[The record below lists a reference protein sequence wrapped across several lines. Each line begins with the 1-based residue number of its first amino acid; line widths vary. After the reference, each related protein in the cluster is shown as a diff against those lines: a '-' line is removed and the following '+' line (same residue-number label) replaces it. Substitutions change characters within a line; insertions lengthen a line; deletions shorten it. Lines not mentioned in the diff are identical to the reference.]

1 MVPSLEDVLS
11 VLTPERRARVEA
23 RIQERM
29 EEALTLRDLRHA
41 QHVTQERMAE
51 WLGVEQEKA
60 TFHRI

>member
-29 EEALTLRDLRHA
+29 EEAWTLRDLRHA
-41 QHVTQERMAE
+41 QHVT
-51 WLGVEQEKA
+51 
-60 TFHRI
+60 